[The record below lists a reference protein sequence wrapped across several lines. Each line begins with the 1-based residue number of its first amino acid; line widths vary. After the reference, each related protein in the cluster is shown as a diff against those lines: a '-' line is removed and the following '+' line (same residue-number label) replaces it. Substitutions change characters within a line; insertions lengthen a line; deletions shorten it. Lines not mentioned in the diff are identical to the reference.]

1 MSSLRKMAAAAS
13 RRAAGSEFVMSGAS
27 GACVTRTRVRGE
39 KVILFRE
46 WKVVGKEREEG
57 R

>member
-1 MSSLRKMAAAAS
+1 MAAAAS